1 VAHTC
6 GVVLGCDHDSEIE
19 VLSTM
24 KAQEK
29 AQAMLSDDKVRKER
43 EAHERAD
50 KEKQVVIREGLRLRW
65 TKRLKVNTVPL
76 LKMI

>member
-1 VAHTC
+1 
-6 GVVLGCDHDSEIE
+6 
-19 VLSTM
+19 M

-50 KEKQVVIREGLRLRW
+50 KEKQVVIREGAEVEMDKEVESEYGTSFEDDLERKARKPRKIVR
-65 TKRLKVNTVPL
+65 KRKGGVA
-76 LKMI
+76 